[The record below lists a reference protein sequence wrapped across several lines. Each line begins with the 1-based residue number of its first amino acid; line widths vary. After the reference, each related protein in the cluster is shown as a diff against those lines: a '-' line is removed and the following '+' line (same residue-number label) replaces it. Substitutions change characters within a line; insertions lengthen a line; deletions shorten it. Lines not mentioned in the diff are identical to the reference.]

1 MGTIVTISTHALMQ
15 TKTAVHAAHTLTTR
29 LHIKVTD
36 HLMGIY
42 MYNVYKFHYA
52 LPGYGMFFWMMFYIE
67 PTQIP

>member
-1 MGTIVTISTHALMQ
+1 MGTIVTICTHALMQ
-15 TKTAVHAAHTLTTR
+15 TKTAVHAAHKLMTR

-36 HLMGIY
+36 HLMAY
-42 MYNVYKFHYA
+42 TMYTNSHYV